1 MKKHLILSIILLIS
15 IFYSAKAQV
24 REILDAIKPAQ
35 AFSGVP
41 ILKKKSQV
49 IQASIGFPNNTA
61 SLLNLGGLGNFAKS
75 YSSGFG
81 PIGIAYEYLI
91 KENLGLGLDVSYSK
105 ATETYD
111 GNISIAG
118 FPISTGKT
126 ITAKLQ
132 GVSLL
137 FSTNY
142 HIYTTDKYDTYVKG
156 AIGATLWSGSYK
168 NADGTDAGQLTL
180 PTPLGYRALVG
191 IRYFVSDNVAPFGE
205 LSFSNLKFGAFI
217 GVTYKMK

>member
-1 MKKHLILSIILLIS
+1 MKKYSLLSIIFLFV
-15 IFYSAKAQV
+15 IFHSAKAQI

-49 IQASIGFPNNTA
+49 MQASIGFPNNTA
-61 SLLNLGGLGNFAKS
+61 SLLNLGGLGSYAKS
-75 YSSGFG
+75 SSSGFG

-132 GVSLL
+132 AVSFL

-156 AIGATLWSGSYK
+156 AIGATLWNGSYK

-180 PTPLGYRALVG
+180 PTPVGYKALVG
-191 IRYFVSDNVAPFGE
+191 MRYFVNNNVAPFGE

-217 GVTYKMK
+217 GIAYKIK